1 MELYKGI
8 DVDLR
13 LMSILLCYEIVTV
26 QPVGL
31 STEKAIV
38 FLETAGKRGFFSILW
53 ITLRV
58 FLDFS

>member
-26 QPVGL
+26 QPVGQI
-31 STEKAIV
+31 K
-38 FLETAGKRGFFSILW
+38 
-53 ITLRV
+53 
-58 FLDFS
+58 